1 MGKSGRESE
10 RKRMSVRCPSLSPK
24 SFLQGGIYRT
34 GDSGVAGGRDG
45 GKFKEGFR
53 GCLRGFY
60 QPLIEA

>member
-1 MGKSGRESE
+1 
-10 RKRMSVRCPSLSPK
+10 MSVRCPSLSPK